1 MSTVTEAVPF
11 SVLPTIENHRQ
22 RILKIRGVLRFN
34 GTSLELEHQTTNTR
48 LEIGEPVTTVLQLDD
63 LAAVEFK
70 KGWFRARIVVDT
82 TSLSVFDG
90 VPGAEAQQLVLHI
103 VRKDRDRAM
112 RAAWNIQAAL
122 ENRKLPAAE

>member
-34 GTSLELEHQTTNTR
+34 GTSLELEHQTTN
-48 LEIGEPVTTVLQLDD
+48 
-63 LAAVEFK
+63 
-70 KGWFRARIVVDT
+70 
-82 TSLSVFDG
+82 
-90 VPGAEAQQLVLHI
+90 
-103 VRKDRDRAM
+103 
-112 RAAWNIQAAL
+112 IQPAL